1 MGDITL
7 FELHPDG
14 DLQLGPKSLRSAT
27 SGTDETVSETVDTP
41 SGGRSLGKLLLV
53 IGFVALVAVMA
64 SKLLGEDADEE
75 IAGFDEET

>member
-1 MGDITL
+1 MADVTL

-14 DLQLGPKSLRSAT
+14 DLQFGPKSIRGSASEADEPVSEPVDT
-27 SGTDETVSETVDTP
+27 SGGP
-41 SGGRSLGKLLLV
+41 SLGKLLLV
-53 IGFVALVAVMA
+53 VGFVALVAVMA